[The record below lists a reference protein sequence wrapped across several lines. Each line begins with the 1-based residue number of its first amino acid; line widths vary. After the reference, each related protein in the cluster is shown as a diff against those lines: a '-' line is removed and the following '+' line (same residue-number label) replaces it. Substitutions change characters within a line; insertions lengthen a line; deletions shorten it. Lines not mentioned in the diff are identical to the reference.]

1 MLYIKSILFIS
12 FGIGELLELYIDV
25 IVLLT
30 VMCLLI
36 CLLDVLHI
44 VVLYS
49 YYYCGHV
56 CLIVFAVLFL

>member
-1 MLYIKSILFIS
+1 MKNSIV
-12 FGIGELLELYIDV
+12 E

-56 CLIVFAVLFL
+56 CLIVFAVLCL

>member
-1 MLYIKSILFIS
+1 M
-12 FGIGELLELYIDV
+12 

-44 VVLYS
+44 VVLVS
-49 YYYCGHV
+49 YHYCGHV